1 MRSLL
6 SVVLLAI
13 VCGLPVRAQ
22 DARGP
27 AARAVLVTGASTGI
41 GYKITERLAA
51 RGYFVYAGARR
62 DTDLASLNKIKN
74 VQAVR
79 LDVTKQEDIDAAVA
93 SITQAGRGLHGLVN
107 NAGVATFASLAT
119 MDLDEFDL
127 MMKVNVYG
135 PLRMSRAFL
144 PLLSASKGRITNISS
159 ISGINGRPT
168 VGGYSM
174 GKHAIEAFTDVL
186 AAEVAAQGVIVNVI
200 EPGNFN
206 SEIAASAQRR
216 VGRDLDSSADRSKYK
231 EPDEVA
237 AAVEQ
242 ALFDASP
249 KRRYL
254 VTPDQSEAERTIKA
268 QIEQLAQLNERHAH
282 SYDRAALIIFL
293 DEALAKFPPKK

>member
-6 SVVLLAI
+6 SFLLVAC
-13 VCGLPVRAQ
+13 VGALPAGAQ
-22 DARGP
+22 DAGGP
-27 AARAVLVTGASTGI
+27 PTKAVLVTGASTGI
-41 GYKITERLAA
+41 GHKITERLAA

-62 DTDLASLNKIKN
+62 DTDLAALNQIRN

-93 SITQAGRGLHGLVN
+93 SITKAGRGLHGLVN
-107 NAGVATFASLAT
+107 NAGVATFATLPT

-135 PLRMSRAFL
+135 PLRLSRAFL
-144 PLLSASKGRITNISS
+144 PLLTSSKGRITNISS
-159 ISGINGRPT
+159 IAGINATAT

-174 GKHAIEAFTDVL
+174 TKHAIEAFTDVL
-186 AAEVAAQGVIVNVI
+186 AAEVAAAGVRVNVI

-206 SEIAASAQRR
+206 SEIAANAQRR
-216 VGRDLDSSADRSKYK
+216 VGRDLDASADRSRYK

-237 AAVEQ
+237 VAVEQ
-242 ALFDASP
+242 ALFEPSP

-254 VTPDQSEAERTIKA
+254 VTPDQSEAERTIKG
-268 QIEQLAQLNERHAH
+268 QIDQVAQLNERHAY
-282 SYDRAALIIFL
+282 SFDRAALIKFL
-293 DEALAKFPPKK
+293 DEALAKFPPK